1 MRWIKALLIRQVG
14 CRALLGGS
22 TSGSS
27 RLRLGGLDAPTL
39 MVGGTGNHQQ
49 AAIRFSENGPDGQLH
64 RLLLAVIT
72 GEVHGTRLPR
82 SWVAHLQ
89 AGEGVRLANDV
100 YLQ

>member
-1 MRWIKALLIRQVG
+1 
-14 CRALLGGS
+14 
-22 TSGSS
+22 
-27 RLRLGGLDAPTL
+27 